1 MTTVQD
7 PYKMRPATP
16 PHDDGLLQQKP
27 MQQSNASRVR
37 PMRTDIHS
45 DMHTDISQSND
56 PTTVVSSHLQSLIY
70 WERPARSLV
79 ALTTSL
85 VAIYLTRQYS
95 LLQIGAAALTI
106 STGVNLAYV
115 LLSMNAQRI
124 FSDNN
129 EPAVHP
135 HNHRLQRRDPL
146 INKQSVNHYVDLF
159 TEIVET
165 IGKEIKKVVL
175 VQDTGR
181 SLAWFAIAFLVW
193 TFAAHISSRT
203 LIVLSLLGAFT
214 IPRLYQS
221 NKDVVDARISQGN
234 SMVTGHLQ
242 RAQSM
247 AYQSATDAYGRARGL
262 AARTGT
268 TGTDAKNTL
277 NKASVVAKEE

>member
-7 PYKMRPATP
+7 PYKLRPVTP
-16 PHDDGLLQQKP
+16 PNDEGLLQQKP
-27 MQQSNASRVR
+27 LQQSNASCVR
-37 PMRTDIHS
+37 PMRTDV
-45 DMHTDISQSND
+45 SQSND

-70 WERPARSLV
+70 WERPARSMV

-85 VAIYLTRQYS
+85 VVIYLTRQYS
-95 LLQIGAAALTI
+95 LLQLGAAALTI
-106 STGVNLAYV
+106 STGFNLAYV
-115 LLSMNAQRI
+115 LLSMNTQRI

-159 TEIVET
+159 IEIVET

-181 SLAWFAIAFLVW
+181 SLAWFAVSFLVW

-203 LIVLSLLGAFT
+203 LVVVSLLGAFT

-234 SMVTGHLQ
+234 SMLNGHLQ
-242 RAQSM
+242 RAQNL
-247 AYQSATDAYGRARGL
+247 AKQSATDAYGRARGY
-262 AARTGT
+262 AARSGT

-277 NKASVVAKEE
+277 NKASVVAKED